1 VLYGTARWSADE
13 ANLKAYLENGR
24 SMPVCTPRPPCLP
37 PTPRNEYLPTTFDE
51 RPAAVQAS
59 FIFLVLAAFPSNGSC
74 SVFITAHSPRAANPE
89 VSLCLCAIFLS
100 NVNQEAPPLQ
110 GVVGLS
116 VRAALAQL
124 PEEERAPSDKW
135 PYC

>member
-1 VLYGTARWSADE
+1 MAQRGGQLTRPTSRPTSKMAAACRSAPP
-13 ANLKAYLENGR
+13 ALLV
-24 SMPVCTPRPPCLP
+24 SHPPRETSYP
-37 PTPRNEYLPTTFDE
+37 PTTLDE
-51 RPAAVQAS
+51 RPAAFQAS

-74 SVFITAHSPRAANPE
+74 SVFNTAHSPRAANPE